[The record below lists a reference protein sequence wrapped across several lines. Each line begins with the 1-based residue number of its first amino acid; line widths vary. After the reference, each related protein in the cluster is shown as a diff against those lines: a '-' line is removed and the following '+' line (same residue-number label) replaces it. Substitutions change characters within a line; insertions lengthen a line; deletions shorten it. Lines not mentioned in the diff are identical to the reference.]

1 METSRRSAAG
11 AETTASGRKR
21 RLADPMGGVFEVG
34 FKKTSVKALHRMW
47 LVVNVVTL
55 P

>member
-21 RLADPMGGVFEVG
+21 RLADPMGGCLKLAS
-34 FKKTSVKALHRMW
+34 KKPQLRPFTGCGW
-47 LVVNVVTL
+47 L
-55 P
+55 